1 MTNKVAT
8 RQTPPQVRA
17 FYVRFQRVFDNF
29 VALGTGLAVLL
40 VWEIWVRVSG
50 TPTFVLPPP
59 SAIFARIAT
68 DFPLLLVNARVT
80 FLEVVYGFGLAITVG
95 IPIALGIFY
104 WRPFE
109 RAVYPLL
116 VALQTVPKV
125 ALAPILVL
133 WFGFGW
139 APKVIVAFLI
149 SFFPI
154 VIATVVGLQ
163 SLNQNMV
170 YLVRSMG
177 ASEWQT
183 FFKVRLPAA
192 LPNIF
197 GGFKVGA
204 GLSVVGAIIGEYVA
218 SDRGLGYLQ
227 LTANAEFDTVL
238 TFAALIMIIM
248 IGVTLFF
255 VINSLERLFVKGR

>member
-1 MTNKVAT
+1 MTNKGVVN
-8 RQTPPQVRA
+8 QTPPPVRA
-17 FYVRFQRVFDNF
+17 YYVRFARVLDRFL
-29 VALGTGLAVLL
+29 ALLTGLTVLL
-40 VWEIWVRVSG
+40 IWEIWVRVSG
-50 TPTFVLPPP
+50 TPVFILPPP
-59 SAIFARIAT
+59 STIFARIAT
-68 DFPLLLVNARVT
+68 DYPLLLVNARVT
-80 FLEVVYGFGLAITVG
+80 FLEVVYGFGLAISVG

-109 RAVYPLL
+109 RAVFPLL

-139 APKVIVAFLI
+139 APKVMVAFLI

-177 ASEWQT
+177 ANEWQT
-183 FFKVRLPAA
+183 FCKVRLPAA

-227 LTANAEFDTVL
+227 LTANAVFDTVL

-255 VINSLERLFVKGR
+255 TINMLERLFVKGR